1 MSSAP
6 VSKRRYQDSDS
17 GPLNLR
23 AERSGSLAS
32 WLRLPL
38 AAFLNGRI
46 MQHTCNLFDQV
57 DFAKPKIWL
66 QKCSIITEH
75 LTIFFFARGFAPRT
89 GDAAK
94 VLSYNGFSSRYAV
107 VTTFHT
113 YPEPTPM
120 CLTRRHT
127 VPMLQCSIMKFSR
140 YPGERRL
147 TSF

>member
-89 GDAAK
+89 RDG
-94 VLSYNGFSSRYAV
+94 YQQGFKNHVQSARTGQVGMSSPHSGNIGWQHSRKD
-107 VTTFHT
+107 
-113 YPEPTPM
+113 
-120 CLTRRHT
+120 L
-127 VPMLQCSIMKFSR
+127 FS
-140 YPGERRL
+140 GM
-147 TSF
+147 